1 MSKKSKERFVG
12 IRTVIL
18 IPIFVLGLVTIIS
31 NIQAI
36 SNIRKV
42 NSGATEISD
51 VYMTSTMLLSEIQ
64 KSEQS
69 IHRDALSHIVATK
82 LDTMIAKVDDIN
94 NEYGIMEKNI
104 KKYKDMCIAN
114 DDKESWMVV
123 DKVIDK
129 NYEKMKYEIAN
140 LLAYSALGS
149 KDEAYELA
157 NGRIANY
164 SNKMQSSFQRLNK
177 IASKGVQ
184 KSRKNLS
191 DVYKFAI
198 VTNTITIVISVV
210 AILMVLFC
218 VIHFVIRPI
227 SRTNK
232 EIRNIIADI
241 DRNEGDLTKRIS
253 IMKIKE
259 IAAFGRGFNSFMD
272 RLQET
277 LKMIIDNTNSIEKV
291 VSEVQDS
298 IRTSNDGVS
307 DLSAVTEELAA
318 TMQEVGN
325 SAGIINSN
333 ADSINNDVMLIAERS
348 NNINEYSKEM
358 QSNAAKMEDD
368 ARHNM
373 EEISSKLQDILGVL
387 NKAIEDSQSVDQVNS
402 LTDEILDISKQTN
415 LLALN
420 ASIEAARAG
429 EAGKGFAVVADE
441 IRQLADSSRDTASRI
456 QNINAVVNA
465 AVHNLSDSANGL
477 VNYMNE
483 IIIPE
488 FDNFVKSSV
497 DYKENASY
505 ISEIMD
511 EFNVKTDELKN
522 KMDNIAGSIHT
533 IRIAIDEGANGI
545 NGAADSTQQLVIDM
559 EKINT
564 QMRENHA
571 IANNLQEGTAVFK
584 TF

>member
-36 SNIRKV
+36 SNIRMV

-333 ADSINNDVMLIAERS
+333 ADSINNDVMLIAEHS

>member
-18 IPIFVLGLVTIIS
+18 IPIFILGLVTIIS

-333 ADSINNDVMLIAERS
+333 ADSINNDVMLIAEHS

>member
-333 ADSINNDVMLIAERS
+333 ADSINNDVMLIAEHS

>member
-1 MSKKSKERFVG
+1 MSTKIKKGYVG

-18 IPIFVLGLVTIIS
+18 IPIFILGLVTIIS

-333 ADSINNDVMLIAERS
+333 ADSINNDVMLIAEHS